1 MTLPVSG
8 PISLGDVLTEIRRVT
23 PSRALPISLGDADVR
38 ALAGKPSGPISLSDL
53 YGKSSY
59 IPMTLTATGDSRSYD
74 SGAGAGLARGS
85 LSVTVAGG
93 SGGFTYLW
101 EFTSGAG
108 DAQLLASNTAICT
121 VSRAYERDEIGSI
134 DATLRCTVTDNTGHV
149 AIADNVLLSLNWSPN
164 L

>member
-1 MTLPVSG
+1 MTLPASA
-8 PISLGDVLTEIRRVT
+8 PISLGDVLTEIRRIN

-59 IPMTLTATGDSRSYD
+59 IPMTLTATGDSRSFD
-74 SGAGAGLARGS
+74 SGAGAGLARGT

-101 EFTSGAG
+101 EFTSGPNDG
-108 DAQLLASNTAICT
+108 QLLSSNSSICT
-121 VSRAYERDEIGSI
+121 VARAYERDEIGTL

-149 AIADNVLLSLNWSPN
+149 AVADNVPLSLNWNPN